1 MVTGPTQLTLGVSLN
16 DDATFDNFLVGTA
29 NQQLVQSLRCPSSD
43 SQIIYLWGTHSAG
56 TSHLLQ
62 AMCHHYAGA
71 EHGAIYLPLSQK
83 AEFDSEILSGTC
95 NLALVCLDEM
105 ENLAGDQ
112 VWETAL
118 FTAFND
124 IMDGSTMLLL
134 GANSNPLDLGVNL
147 PDLNS
152 RLQSALIFQ
161 LKSLNEREKRQ
172 ALQLRASKRGMELP
186 DKVADFIYQRCNRSM
201 AGLIEVL
208 QKLDDSSLTHKRK
221 LTIPLVKT
229 TMAW

>member
-1 MVTGPTQLTLGVSLN
+1 
-16 DDATFDNFLVGTA
+16 
-29 NQQLVQSLRCPSSD
+29 
-43 SQIIYLWGTHSAG
+43 
-56 TSHLLQ
+56 
-62 AMCHHYAGA
+62 
-71 EHGAIYLPLSQK
+71 
-83 AEFDSEILSGTC
+83 
-95 NLALVCLDEM
+95 
-105 ENLAGDQ
+105 
-112 VWETAL
+112 
-118 FTAFND
+118 
-124 IMDGSTMLLL
+124 MLLL

-161 LKSLNEREKRQ
+161 LKSLDEREKRQ

-201 AGLIEVL
+201 AGLIDVL